1 MAHKV
6 FICHSS
12 TDKAVADAACAA
24 LEAQRIPCWIAP
36 RDILAGEEYGKS
48 IVDALASC
56 QIVLLVFSAHANG
69 SPQVR
74 REIERAV
81 SKGKIIVP
89 FRIEDVLPSDAMEFA
104 LSNTHWLD
112 ALTPPLERYLL
123 QLCDSMARL
132 IQKHRVAEAPL
143 WKPQEATYEEAER
156 KAREAE
162 EARVR
167 EAEERRAREARKAEQ
182 ARLRDAAESEA
193 QKEEER
199 KALEA
204 KQAWIREAAE
214 QREQNE
220 VKRKTREADQAR
232 LRESAES
239 EARKEAE
246 RKAQE
251 AKQAQTREAAEQRE
265 LNEIRRK
272 ARGAEPANGGAK
284 ATAKPTVG
292 STPRAVAPRTA
303 KAEIEEPKSGSH
315 RLPGW
320 AWGGF
325 PGTISGLMY
334 AATLVALAVVVVVAV
349 LGLRWLIGPDSPPS
363 PPDTNSNPA
372 ATPAAVPQETL
383 QVAGNTLPSAQKPDS
398 KEMARKADALYY
410 QRRYAQAAQ
419 LYNQT
424 CASGNADDCFR
435 LAYQYQFGQG
445 VAKSDAQA
453 AARYAEAARLYDQA
467 CVSGNANACNL
478 LGTMNESGEGVAE
491 DPARAA
497 GLYSKACDGGEAMG
511 CDNIDR
517 LHRTGRDWLK
527 EMH

>member
-6 FICHSS
+6 FICHAS

-112 ALTPPLERYLL
+112 ALTPPMESYLL
-123 QLCDSMARL
+123 QLCDTISRL
-132 IQKHRVAEAPL
+132 IQKHTVAEAPL
-143 WKPQEATYEEAER
+143 WKPQEAADEEAER

-167 EAEERRAREARKAEQ
+167 EAEERRAREAREAEQ

-204 KQAWIREAAE
+204 KQA
-214 QREQNE
+214 
-220 VKRKTREADQAR
+220 
-232 LRESAES
+232 
-239 EARKEAE
+239 
-246 RKAQE
+246 
-251 AKQAQTREAAEQRE
+251 
-265 LNEIRRK
+265 
-272 ARGAEPANGGAK
+272 NGGAK

-292 STPRAVAPRTA
+292 STPRVVAPRTA

-320 AWGGF
+320 AGG
-325 PGTISGLMY
+325 
-334 AATLVALAVVVVVAV
+334 VLAVVFFVVVLA
-349 LGLRWLIGPDSPPS
+349 LGWLFRFRLDSA
-363 PPDTNSNPA
+363 PDTISYPA
-372 ATPAAVPQETL
+372 ATPDSVL
-383 QVAGNTLPSAQKPDS
+383 QGSRPAPVSSSNQPVQKPDF
-398 KEMARKADALYY
+398 AAITQQADALYN
-410 QRRYAQAAQ
+410 QRRY
-419 LYNQT
+419 
-424 CASGNADDCFR
+424 G
-435 LAYQYQFGQG
+435 
-445 VAKSDAQA
+445 
-453 AARYAEAARLYDQA
+453 EAAPLYDQA
-467 CVSGNANACNL
+467 CVGGNAGACNR
-478 LGTMNESGEGVAE
+478 LGSMNESGEGVAK

-497 GLYSKACDGGEAMG
+497 GLYDQACEGGDINGCSNEEGHYSKACEGGDANG
-511 CDNIDR
+511 CSNIDR
-517 LHRTGRDWLK
+517 LLKQEFTIYSKACEGGDANGCSFLGDYYRAGIGVAKDPDKARQFLTKGCNMGDQVGCDWLK
-527 EMH
+527 KMHWWHWW